1 MVRVASLASAAGTGS
16 IHTQRI
22 LHVKRNFVMNLC
34 RITSIDLLQ
43 RQVNG
48 HFLDVLSHAEQV
60 KQIKLWINAER
71 QPHPISVI
79 FHVHVAVL
87 ILNGSYAT
95 GLGITMKRSASTG

>member
-1 MVRVASLASAAGTGS
+1 MVCVASLASAAGTRS
-16 IHTQRI
+16 IHTQQI
-22 LHVKRNFVMNLC
+22 LHVKWNFVMNFC

-60 KQIKLWINAER
+60 KQIKLWINMER
-71 QPHPISVI
+71 QPHPISVV

-95 GLGITMKRSASTG
+95 GLVITMKRSASTG